1 MNLLGRVVVCVVVA
15 VVLCLFRPLA
25 AVVVIAA
32 FAVSIVP
39 VSAQTAFTLPAP
51 PFELPG
57 LPSPSG
63 GWTATVGLGAEY
75 KPEYEGSRQ
84 DKVSPE
90 PNFTIR
96 WVGFV

>member
-1 MNLLGRVVVCVVVA
+1 MNLLGRDDDSDA
-15 VVLCLFRPLA
+15 ATDEMRLTRPLA

-32 FAVSIVP
+32 LAVAIVP
-39 VSAQTAFTLPAP
+39 VSAQTACTLPAP
-51 PFELPG
+51 PFEHPG

-75 KPEYEGSRQ
+75 KPEYEGSNH